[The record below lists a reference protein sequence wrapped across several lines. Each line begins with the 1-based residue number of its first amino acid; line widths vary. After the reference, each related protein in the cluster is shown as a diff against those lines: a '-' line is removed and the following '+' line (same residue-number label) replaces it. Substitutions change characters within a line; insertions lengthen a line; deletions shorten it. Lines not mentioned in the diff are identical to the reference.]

1 MNKVN
6 EIALRLNA
14 LKLEYPVKIPEHI
27 IREAIENNIVIVFG
41 SSDDLIEFRGAID
54 DEGGAYGGGEYLVTY
69 GDVGYDEQPGKKNLK
84 AIWHDEGNP
93 CFTYETKIP
102 HETFDVW
109 EDGEKYCVGIV
120 FDLKDA
126 ETKIE
131 KFLRIVRENPDISIV
146 PMVDSN
152 VVCDDGCCSWLGS
165 FGDCRVDS
173 YVCLTYY
180 GEERFFTRD
189 GDEDVLKEYFEEQIA
204 DELGAD
210 DIYEGIEK
218 LAREKIENLPW
229 VKAIIVDID
238 LPEV

>member
-54 DEGGAYGGGEYLVTY
+54 DERGAYEGGEYLVTY
-69 GDVGYDEQPGKKNLK
+69 GGVRCDEQPGKKNLK

-93 CFTYETKIP
+93 CFTYETKIA
-102 HETFDVW
+102 HKTFDVW

-120 FDLKDA
+120 FDLKDV

-131 KFLRIVRENPDISIV
+131 KF
-146 PMVDSN
+146 
-152 VVCDDGCCSWLGS
+152 
-165 FGDCRVDS
+165 
-173 YVCLTYY
+173 
-180 GEERFFTRD
+180 
-189 GDEDVLKEYFEEQIA
+189 
-204 DELGAD
+204 
-210 DIYEGIEK
+210 
-218 LAREKIENLPW
+218 
-229 VKAIIVDID
+229 
-238 LPEV
+238 